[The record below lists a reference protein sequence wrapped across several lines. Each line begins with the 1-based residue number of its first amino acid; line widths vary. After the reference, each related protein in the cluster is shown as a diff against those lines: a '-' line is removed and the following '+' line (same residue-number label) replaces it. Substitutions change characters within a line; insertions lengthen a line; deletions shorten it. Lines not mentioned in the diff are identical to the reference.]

1 MDFFS
6 LVPVLLP
13 IALFVVTMIIVFT
26 LRAGDKSSRS
36 LSTVKKLLD
45 KYKGD
50 VEASDNSFKQYA
62 AELEQTVSRKDSE
75 VRELIQTVNS
85 QLGELRSYSE
95 DLVRLK
101 MAMDTYREALEG
113 LARLTSD
120 ADDKIATVQNEVD
133 RLDKVRTVIDGFR
146 QDMRD
151 ADEHLRKHEQRVIQL
166 ERESIGRMNTAVSET
181 DSSMDEAMEGLHK
194 ESMEIFEE
202 FKAKTDKDTELRLRK
217 IDDAFQSVIHTV
229 QEFFGELESKLD
241 VARQQ
246 AGVLDGLIEKGAP
259 VVSSLAS
266 SAPSSQV
273 QQSSAPSV
281 NSYSDA
287 PAARQSSA
295 ASSEVHG
302 TGGNVY
308 DDMQKPSIK
317 EVRSSKTSFVEPSKA
332 APIEPSKPTS
342 GDATVRPGMDIM
354 DIDYGFAGGG
364 DVHGGSVSGD
374 GEPKWE
380 TYGEEE
386 VVDFDDSYDSYDS
399 YDGADDAP
407 NDDLT

>member
-13 IALFVVTMIIVFT
+13 IALFVVTMIIIFT

-62 AELEQTVSRKDSE
+62 AELEQTVSKKDSE
-75 VRELIQTVNS
+75 VKELIQTVNS

-120 ADDKIATVQNEVD
+120 ADDKISTVQNEVD
-133 RLDKVRTVIDGFR
+133 RLDKVRNVIDGFR

-194 ESMEIFEE
+194 ESMEIFED
-202 FKAKTDKDTELRLRK
+202 FKEKTDKDTEFRLRK

-229 QEFFGELESKLD
+229 QEFFGELENKLD
-241 VARQQ
+241 VVRQQ
-246 AGVLDGLIEKGAP
+246 SAVLEGLIAKGSE
-259 VVSSLAS
+259 VVSSAPDIPNVTNGIGPAS
-266 SAPSSQV
+266 V
-273 QQSSAPSV
+273 TT
-281 NSYSDA
+281 
-287 PAARQSSA
+287 R
-295 ASSEVHG
+295 AS
-302 TGGNVY
+302 GNVY
-308 DDMQKPSIK
+308 DDMVMP
-317 EVRSSKTSFVEPSKA
+317 SFVEEKPVKENRESKA
-332 APIEPSKPTS
+332 VTENKPVMESKPS
-342 GDATVRPGMDIM
+342 SMDVM
-354 DIDYGFAGGG
+354 DVDYGY
-364 DVHGGSVSGD
+364 DTHGVSDDPMDDYGN
-374 GEPKWE
+374 PQWE

-386 VVDFDDSYDSYDS
+386 VVDFDDDQNDV
-399 YDGADDAP
+399 P

>member
-273 QQSSAPSV
+273 QQPSSPSV
-281 NSYSDA
+281 NAYSDA
-287 PAARQSSA
+287 PVARQPSA

-308 DDMQKPSIK
+308 DDMQKPSVK
-317 EVRSSKTSFVEPSKA
+317 EGRSSKPSSVES
-332 APIEPSKPTS
+332 SKPTA
-342 GDATVRPGMDIM
+342 GDAAVRPGMDIM

-364 DVHGGSVSGD
+364 DVHGGSGSGD